1 MYGPDEEA
9 EEGRDVEIGYIVFY
23 SIRRSGK
30 TDEQFDRVIR
40 MRKRTW
46 EAGITNGKGTEKK
59 EELEEGRKGG
69 GEETAERSG
78 KKELNNILEVSK
90 R

>member
-1 MYGPDEEA
+1 
-9 EEGRDVEIGYIVFY
+9 
-23 SIRRSGK
+23 
-30 TDEQFDRVIR
+30 

-46 EAGITNGKGTEKK
+46 EAGITDEKGREKK

-69 GEETAERSG
+69 REETAERSG